1 MGNSYL
7 CLRELILA
15 LIINTLCMNCK
26 YQYMS
31 CTPCQCQK
39 PGYWNKVRSIH
50 LICDLVYNSSVKA
63 KYVKC
68 LMLLDEESDCD
79 CMLPKKYLET
89 FRTTSTP
96 HHHKLAS

>member
-1 MGNSYL
+1 
-7 CLRELILA
+7 
-15 LIINTLCMNCK
+15 
-26 YQYMS
+26 
-31 CTPCQCQK
+31 
-39 PGYWNKVRSIH
+39 
-50 LICDLVYNSSVKA
+50 VYNSSVKA
-63 KYVKC
+63 RYVKC